1 MRPPHPD
8 RRTFLADAGLGFAGL
23 AAGALLWRDGVA
35 RAAGP
40 GPPSGKPLFA
50 PKAKSVIW
58 VFLSGGYSHV
68 ETFDPK
74 PALNKYAGKTFDQT
88 PLANP
93 LKSPLHDKRSR
104 SVVADSINVR
114 DKINAGKLPGPTLYV
129 SGPFIQKAPY
139 PGTEQFRWGVNG
151 PQDARAKVAK
161 LADAGVN
168 CIKLIDQD
176 QMSQAEV
183 HGTEAKLVTD
193 GPSRKFHV
201 RIEVPRRSDLYV
213 RLTAGDLALRGI
225 EGDKDVELHAGELD
239 IDVVRPE
246 DYRRVEAT
254 VWAGELQAAPFNV
267 MKEGLFRSFTASGQ
281 GKYRFRAHL
290 KAGEL
295 RLSSSGTS
303 LK

>member
-1 MRPPHPD
+1 MRILASLLVVGAFIAGVVAFQSRD
-8 RRTFLADAGLGFAGL
+8 RGE
-23 AAGALLWRDGVA
+23 AAGIGTESGSASASATTTSNALEDMIERPFP
-35 RAAGP
+35 AG
-40 GPPSGKPLFA
+40 GRI
-50 PKAKSVIW
+50 VMD
-58 VFLSGGYSHV
+58 LS
-68 ETFDPK
+68 
-74 PALNKYAGKTFDQT
+74 AGEYRIEASQE
-88 PLANP
+88 
-93 LKSPLHDKRSR
+93 
-104 SVVADSINVR
+104 
-114 DKINAGKLPGPTLYV
+114 DKIRLRWT
-129 SGPFIQKAPY
+129 
-139 PGTEQFRWGVNG
+139 TEERRRRR
-151 PQDARAKVAK
+151 PM
-161 LADAGVN
+161 
-168 CIKLIDQD
+168 I
-176 QMSQAEV
+176 QAEV
-183 HGTEAKLVTD
+183 EGNEAKLVTH

-213 RLTAGDLALRGI
+213 GLTAGDLALRGI